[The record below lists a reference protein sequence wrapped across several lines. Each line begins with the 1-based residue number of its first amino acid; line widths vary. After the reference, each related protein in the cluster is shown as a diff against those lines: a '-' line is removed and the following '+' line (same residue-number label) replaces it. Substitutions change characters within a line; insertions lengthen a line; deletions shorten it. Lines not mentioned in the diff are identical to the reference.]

1 MAKNDIAKERRSD
14 TGREGM
20 TAEQVLRAALL
31 KQYRN
36 LTYKELAFHLEDSR
50 AFRSF
55 ARLNMGQYPC
65 ASVLQENIKSLGEAG
80 WECIHHLI
88 VDYALA
94 QKLEKGR
101 KVRIDA
107 TVVETNIH
115 TPTDSSLL
123 YDGVRTITRLLN
135 QGHCLTPC
143 PEYSF
148 SDHIRVMKKRWN
160 VIRNSRKETKRV
172 SAYRDMLTYARRVCQ
187 YSEEA
192 IPVLSSFIGA
202 SLADTLQ
209 ARGLEAKLKKAIEIL
224 YCVINQTDRRIFKG
238 EKVPPDQKIISFF
251 EPHSDII
258 VKKYRETEYGH
269 KVFFTS
275 GSSNLILD
283 CTVEQGNPA
292 DSTKFMQMLERQKNI
307 FGRMPRQVSTDG
319 GFASKNNVKDAKA
332 SGVKDVAF
340 SKKRGLAVLDMVKS
354 NWVYKQLRNFRAGIE
369 ANISTLK
376 RAFGLG
382 RCNWTGWE
390 GFKQYVWSSI
400 VSYNLLV
407 LARLKLKAA

>member
-1 MAKNDIAKERRSD
+1 
-14 TGREGM
+14 
-20 TAEQVLRAALL
+20 
-31 KQYRN
+31 
-36 LTYKELAFHLEDSR
+36 
-50 AFRSF
+50 
-55 ARLNMGQYPC
+55 
-65 ASVLQENIKSLGEAG
+65 
-80 WECIHHLI
+80 
-88 VDYALA
+88 
-94 QKLEKGR
+94 
-101 KVRIDA
+101 
-107 TVVETNIH
+107 
-115 TPTDSSLL
+115 
-123 YDGVRTITRLLN
+123 
-135 QGHCLTPC
+135 
-143 PEYSF
+143 
-148 SDHIRVMKKRWN
+148 
-160 VIRNSRKETKRV
+160 
-172 SAYRDMLTYARRVCQ
+172 MLTYARRVCQ

-369 ANISTLK
+369 ANISTLI
-376 RAFGLG
+376 RPWSLQLDRLG
-382 RCNWTGWE
+382 R
-390 GFKQYVWSSI
+390 
-400 VSYNLLV
+400 L
-407 LARLKLKAA
+407 